1 MDCPTNDLFVL
12 KISHTTPLPHYYLG
26 SISLKGAAMST
37 THIEPRLQHEDNAKR
52 VADVDGNRDLIGARL
67 LMAGKVNSADIEKA
81 LAFQSQAA
89 STIHGNLSNRL
100 GAILLRMGAISEESL
115 LPHLSEQT
123 GIPLLVP
130 AQMPAQAA
138 IREALA
144 LSALQRSWWLAREAV
159 PFVVMIDGGAEIGA
173 NTPADIAIM
182 ARDPLDSELAEGIAA
197 AYQGHHVML
206 YWARSQDLQRAL
218 ALVKDGTV
226 KQGNTGDATYLR
238 ELAEEAPVIE
248 FVNNILAQAV
258 DDRASDIHV
267 EPGEREFEVRYR
279 IDGVLQP
286 RVTRPRDGFDAIAS
300 RIKLISGLDIAER
313 RLPQDGRVTTRV
325 SGVELDVRVS
335 SIPGVHGE
343 SLVLRLLPKERAD
356 MSLLK
361 LGMERD
367 HLDQLNA
374 LLQQPNG
381 IILVT
386 GPTGSGKSTTLYS
399 ALAAINDRSLK
410 IVTVEDPVEYRM
422 AGITQ
427 IQTHA
432 EIGYTFARALRS
444 ILRHDPDVIMIGEIR
459 DAETAEIAIQSALT
473 GHLVLA
479 TIHTNDA
486 PSAFTRLLEMGIEP
500 FLLATSVRA
509 VLAQRLVR
517 KLSTTAAH
525 IQADSPPAWLKQ
537 QFAEIKSTY
546 PGVLEGDTKLSK
558 PAAHHEAD
566 GYKGRNGIY
575 ELLTVTEE
583 LQDAIVRRA
592 SSQELAEIGRRTTGT
607 AKFRTLREDGLIKA
621 WHGIS
626 SVEEVLRVAGSQSA
640 KSHSSGDDA
649 MLAEDG
655 AH

>member
-1 MDCPTNDLFVL
+1 M
-12 KISHTTPLPHYYLG
+12 
-26 SISLKGAAMST
+26 AST
-37 THIEPRLQHEDNAKR
+37 YSVNANSNSNSNASKLQTQPQLLSGG
-52 VADVDGNRDLIGARL
+52 VADPASGDLIGARL
-67 LMAGKVNSADIEKA
+67 LAAGKVDVGDIEKA
-81 LAFQSQAA
+81 LAFQSQAINA
-89 STIHGNLSNRL
+89 SRHNLNNRL

-123 GIPLLVP
+123 GVPLLVP
-130 AQMPAQAA
+130 ALMPSQAA
-138 IREALA
+138 IHEALA
-144 LSALQRSWWLAREAV
+144 LSGTQRSWWLAREAV
-159 PFVVMIDGGAEIGA
+159 PFVVTPDSGA
-173 NTPADIAIM
+173 NANLNADSNPGALGDADISII
-182 ARDPLDSELAEGIAA
+182 ARDPLDSELAEGVAA
-197 AYQGHHVML
+197 AYKNHHVTL

-218 ALVKDGTV
+218 AMVKDGHI
-226 KQGNTGDATYLR
+226 KRGNTGDAHYLR

-267 EPGEREFEVRYR
+267 EPGEREFEVRFR

-367 HLDQLNA
+367 HLAQLNA

-517 KLSTTAAH
+517 KLST
-525 IQADSPPAWLKQ
+525 IADHVQPDTPPSWLKQ
-537 QFAEIKSTY
+537 QFADIKSTY
-546 PGVLEGDTKLSK
+546 PGVLDGDAKLSK
-558 PAAHHEAD
+558 PASHHEAD

-575 ELLTVTEE
+575 ELLTVTTE

-621 WHGIS
+621 WNGIS
-626 SVEEVLRVAGSQSA
+626 SVEEVLRVAGSQNSNA
-640 KSHSSGDDA
+640 HTKDYRAGDDA
-649 MLAEDG
+649 MLAEDS
-655 AH
+655 AS

>member
-1 MDCPTNDLFVL
+1 M
-12 KISHTTPLPHYYLG
+12 
-26 SISLKGAAMST
+26 AST
-37 THIEPRLQHEDNAKR
+37 TIQRNNEPKRVNHDMAIDLQH
-52 VADVDGNRDLIGARL
+52 DLIGARL
-67 LMAGKVNSADIEKA
+67 LAAGKVTAADIEKA
-81 LAFQSQAA
+81 LAFQTQISGVSSNGSQ
-89 STIHGNLSNRL
+89 HNLNNRF
-100 GAILLRMGAISEESL
+100 GAILLRMGALSEESL

-123 GIPLLVP
+123 GIPLLV
-130 AQMPAQAA
+130 AARMPSQNA
-138 IREALA
+138 IRAALA
-144 LSALQRSWWLAREAV
+144 LTGMQRSWWLAREAV
-159 PFVVMIDGGAEIGA
+159 PFVVAEDGADVGADVG
-173 NTPADIAIM
+173 IM
-182 ARDPLDSELAEGIAA
+182 ARDPLDSELAETIATVFN
-197 AYQGHHVML
+197 QHHVIV
-206 YWARSQDLQRAL
+206 YWARSQDWQRAL
-218 ALVKDGTV
+218 AVVKDGASANNAR
-226 KQGNTGDATYLR
+226 GNLGDANYLR

-258 DDRASDIHV
+258 DDHASDIHV
-267 EPGEREFEVRYR
+267 EPGEREFEVRFR

-286 RVTRPRDGFDAIAS
+286 RVSRPRDGFDAIAS

-325 SGVELDVRVS
+325 AGVELDVRVS

-356 MSLLK
+356 MSLAK
-361 LGMERD
+361 LGMEQD
-367 HLDQLNA
+367 HLAQLHA

-517 KLSTTAAH
+517 KLSAEHAQPYTSEERLP
-525 IQADSPPAWLKQ
+525 DWLSS
-537 QFAEIKSTY
+537 QFAEIKSTF
-546 PGVLEGDTKLSK
+546 PGVLDGACKLSK
-558 PAAHHEAD
+558 PRVYNNAHHEAD
-566 GYKGRNGIY
+566 SYKGRNGIY
-575 ELLTVTEE
+575 ELLTVTAE

-592 SSQELAEIGRRTTGT
+592 SSQELATIGRRATGT

-621 WHGIS
+621 WNGVS
-626 SVEEVLRVAGSQSA
+626 SIDEILRVAGSGQSV
-640 KSHSSGDDA
+640 GGEV
-649 MLAEDG
+649 MG
-655 AH
+655 ASDV